1 MVLFSLIYFWCL
13 WTSSWKLLFVCRLQL
28 RKSII
33 QCRSFLSKLVSKIVR
48 SQKLNQQNR
57 ENWDGLEKF
66 SCNVN
71 VINVALTRVGIH
83 SIYWN
88 WLPSHFTHSSESAIF
103 VFVIVI
109 ILNCFWVN
117 VIIAFWKW
125 FESISQSPWVT
136 LKNCIRNSTRS
147 FQSLVITFMDNLW
160 HFRLIEKWRSVN
172 KQTDIRMYQLQYL
185 MNNLISWSH
194 AQNIYYIH

>member
-71 VINVALTRVGIH
+71 VTNIALKRADIH
-83 SIYWN
+83 SFYCN
-88 WLPSHFTHSSESAIF
+88 WLPSRLTHSSEPTIF
-103 VFVIVI
+103 VSVIVI
-109 ILNCFWVN
+109 EFNGFWVN
-117 VIIAFWKW
+117 VIIVFWKW
-125 FESISQSPWVT
+125 FELISQSTWET
-136 LKNCIRNSTRS
+136 LNNHLTNSTRS
-147 FQSLVITFMDNLW
+147 FQTLVIIIMKN
-160 HFRLIEKWRSVN
+160 
-172 KQTDIRMYQLQYL
+172 
-185 MNNLISWSH
+185 NNLMAFQVDCKMKVLINR
-194 AQNIYYIH
+194 QT